1 MELFV
6 GLDVSQETT
15 HLSVVDNTGREIWQG
30 KCPTTP
36 AHLVAKL
43 QEKAPGALKIGLETG
58 PLATWLWHDLTALG
72 LPVVCLDA
80 RHAKAALSMQ
90 VNKSDRNDALGLA
103 QIVRTGWYREV
114 KVKSF
119 ENHRIRAVL
128 GARAQIVGMRTD
140 VSNQIRGLLK
150 NFGEVPG
157 KGKLKD
163 LDPFLQGDD
172 LLAQTLRALSKVLDS
187 LNVQIQSL
195 DDQIAKLTSA
205 DVQCQ
210 LLMTIPGVGPLT
222 AAAFV
227 AAVDDPERFTKSR
240 SVGAYLGLTPR
251 RYQSGEIDLSGHI
264 SKCGDSLVR
273 CYLYEA
279 AGILLTRVKA
289 WSSLKAWGL
298 KIARKSGAK
307 KAKVAVARKLAV
319 IMHRMLCTGEIFRWS
334 ATAGQEVAT

>member
-36 AHLVAKL
+36 AHLTAKL
-43 QEKAPGALKIGLETG
+43 QEKAPAALKIGLETG

-80 RHAKAALSMQ
+80 RHARVALSMQ

-119 ENHRIRAVL
+119 DNHRIRAVL

-163 LDPFLQGDD
+163 LDPYLQGDD

-187 LNVQIQSL
+187 LNVQIQRL
-195 DDQIAKLTSA
+195 DDQIDKLTRT

-222 AAAFV
+222 APAATT
-227 AAVDDPERFTKSR
+227 AAVPSR
-240 SVGAYLGLTPR
+240 QSPTSALSTP
-251 RYQSGEIDLSGHI
+251 G
-264 SKCGDSLVR
+264 
-273 CYLYEA
+273 
-279 AGILLTRVKA
+279 TP
-289 WSSLKAWGL
+289 
-298 KIARKSGAK
+298 
-307 KAKVAVARKLAV
+307 
-319 IMHRMLCTGEIFRWS
+319 WS
-334 ATAGQEVAT
+334 ACLTCLAQPSQVIPSTRKIK